1 MRYLLDSSYGLR
13 WSPPPHSSNLPFPPY
28 RWQCGE
34 LYRIWIVMG
43 IGAPTHRR
51 SMFTVGQLAVI
62 IYLPRMW
69 WSSPFP
75 SPPPHSNP
83 HSPPSWPRYCSRPAR
98 RDHPSPPPTHPPTHP
113 PPPPPR
119 LPMWAHPARPAL
131 RDPLPA
137 LGLRRRPRAADGRDS
152 ARPGGGRGLRRGGGG
167 ARALDRRRG
176 GAQGGAQLGDPAR
189 RLQDAQPAGG
199 GRPARQGGRLRPLQ
213 GERPR

>member
-1 MRYLLDSSYGLR
+1 VGWRVASGRAQYQRRLPWSLRMRYLLDSSYGLR
-13 WSPPPHSSNLPFPPY
+13 WSPPPHSSNLPFPPH

-51 SMFTVGQLAVI
+51 SMFTVGQSAVI

-98 RDHPSPPPTHPPTHP
+98 RDHPSPPPTHPHP
-113 PPPPPR
+113 
-119 LPMWAHPARPAL
+119 HPAFRCGHTRPAP
-131 RDPLPA
+131 RCAIPS
-137 LGLRRRPRAADGRDS
+137 RRSDCADGRAPPTAGIQQGRAEA
-152 ARPGGGRGLRRGGGG
+152 ARV
-167 ARALDRRRG
+167 AARRR
-176 GAQGGAQLGDPAR
+176 R
-189 RLQDAQPAGG
+189 RSRA
-199 GRPARQGGRLRPLQ
+199 
-213 GERPR
+213 